1 MTKLRFIC
9 IITLELLLAA
19 SVMAQEFSD
28 EERSLIASKIDEL
41 LSNYQ
46 KYGGLSKDGVKI
58 SDEYINNVN
67 SLFKGTTDVYIYNDI
82 DPENLMGENIT
93 VSEYN
98 FKIRSWY
105 ESGLSIRLSWDASL
119 MSEAAPVPDIKHSYK
134 VSLLLEKQ
142 VMGVYKSSR
151 IVNNTV
157 DLFFIIEFREKG
169 KAFTD
174 FKIAGIQ
181 KEKPVLEVPEEP
193 EVAVKEKKKKRE
205 GEGEKEIKKERE
217 EREER
222 LTKYVSV
229 YFNPLYTRIYN
240 KDIFNDEYWTA
251 SPGPG
256 YNTGFGITFMPR
268 KSIGVYSGLSLT
280 NYRTDLSLK
289 NYINESNTTLLTDK
303 DNDVY
308 YRYIQADVKENN
320 SLTYFD
326 LSLGVSY
333 IKLNSKESMGLYVNA
348 GCQLSYL
355 FKGKYKISGTSTH
368 MGYYPEYHVILYD
381 LEDYDLTTE
390 NLDSED
396 AWDLSSYN
404 LSGYLSFGLLVKLFR
419 PLSIKAGPMVIYGI
433 NDLKYDIAKHRDDYI
448 STIGV
453 PGKTN
458 TQAAGINIS
467 FVFKL

>member
-1 MTKLRFIC
+1 MIKIRFIC

-19 SVMAQEFSD
+19 SVIAQEFSD
-28 EERSLIASKIDEL
+28 EEKSLIASKIDEL

-67 SLFKGTTDVYIYNDI
+67 SLFKGTTDVFIYNDI
-82 DPENLMGENIT
+82 DPENLMEKKIT

-98 FKIRSWY
+98 FKIQSWY
-105 ESGLSIRLSWDASL
+105 EGGLSIRLSWDASL
-119 MSEAAPVPDIKHSYK
+119 MSEAEPVPDMKNVYK
-134 VSLLLEKQ
+134 VSLILEKQ

-151 IVNNTV
+151 IVNNTS
-157 DLFFIIEFREKG
+157 DLFFIIEFREKR
-169 KAFTD
+169 KSFTD

-181 KEKPVLEVPEEP
+181 KERPVLEVPEEP
-193 EVAVKEKKKKRE
+193 VVAVKEKEKRE
-205 GEGEKEIKKERE
+205 REKERE
-217 EREER
+217 V
-222 LTKYVSV
+222 LTKYISV

-240 KDIFNDEYWTA
+240 KDIFNDENWTA
-251 SPGPG
+251 SPAPG
-256 YNTGFGITFMPR
+256 YNTGISITFLPR

-280 NYRTDLSLK
+280 NYRTDLSLE
-289 NYINESNTTLLTDK
+289 NYINESNTNLLTDK

-333 IKLNSKESMGLYVNA
+333 IKQNSKESLGLYVNA

-355 FKGKYKISGTSTH
+355 FEGKYKIRGTSTH
-368 MGYYPEYHVILYD
+368 RGYYQDYHVILYD

-396 AWDLSSYN
+396 TWDLSSYN

-419 PLSIKAGPMVIYGI
+419 SVSIKAGPMVIYGI

-448 STIGV
+448 STVGV

-458 TQAAGINIS
+458 TEGAGINIS

>member
-9 IITLELLLAA
+9 IIILGLLLAA

-28 EERSLIASKIDEL
+28 EERSLIATKIDEL

-46 KYGGLSKDGVKI
+46 KYGGLSKDGIRI
-58 SDEYINNVN
+58 SDEYINDVN
-67 SLFKGTTDVYIYNDI
+67 SLFKGTTNVFIYNDI
-82 DPENLMGENIT
+82 DPENLMEKEIT
-93 VSEYN
+93 VNEYN
-98 FKIRSWY
+98 LKIKSWY
-105 ESGLSIRLSWDASL
+105 KSGLSIRLSWDASL
-119 MSEAAPVPDIKHSYK
+119 MSEAAPVPDIKNGYK

-151 IVNNTV
+151 IVNNTI
-157 DLFFIIEFREKG
+157 DLFFIIEFREKR

-174 FKIAGIQ
+174 FKIVGIQ
-181 KEKPVLEVPEEP
+181 EEKPVLEVQEEP

-205 GEGEKEIKKERE
+205 EEGEKERERERE
-217 EREER
+217 EK
-222 LTKYVSV
+222 LTKYISV

-256 YNTGFGITFMPR
+256 YETGLGITFMPR

-289 NYINESNTTLLTDK
+289 NYVNESNTTLLTDK

-308 YRYIQADVKENN
+308 YRYIQANVKENN

-333 IKLNSKESMGLYVNA
+333 IKLNSKESMGFYVNT

-355 FKGKYKISGTSTH
+355 FEGKYKISGTSTH
-368 MGYYPEYHVILYD
+368 MGYYPDYHVILYD

-390 NLDSED
+390 NLSSED
-396 AWDLSSYN
+396 KWDLSSYN
-404 LSGYLSFGLLVKLFR
+404 LSGYLSFGLLVKLYR
-419 PLSIKAGPMVIYGI
+419 SVSIKAGPMVIYGI

-458 TQAAGINIS
+458 TEAAGINIS